1 MFDVSQSAGRSVFDV
16 RTCLVKRGT
25 IENTYTDVQQSNSK
39 KHVFQHN
46 MVNIE
51 HAFTFAQHTKY
62 KFDIVFYFCI
72 LLYTL
77 DSDIRN
83 VCYPSMQE

>member
-1 MFDVSQSAGRSVFDV
+1 MFHTVLEEVFLMLEHV
-16 RTCLVKRGT
+16 LLREAQPKILT
-25 IENTYTDVQQSNSK
+25 NVQQSNSK
-39 KHVFQHN
+39 KHVFQHK

-51 HAFTFAQHTKY
+51 HAFTFAQRTKY
-62 KFDIVFYFCI
+62 KFYIVFYFCI

-77 DSDIRN
+77 DSGIRN